1 MNIRWGTV
9 ALALLASA
17 CVYGESLPA
26 SSSPPSIPTS
36 PPQTTGSLRA
46 TSQPPSTVPATDFEA
61 ETPIEFAC
69 AEGTLAGDSQSLLAF
84 FAVCGFDYSGLR
96 PVYRSSNDSLT
107 LDESLDLLVGG
118 TTQPEQDSGLGT
130 GFDQTADPSAIEVE
144 TSLQDGTL
152 AIAFTLD
159 GDPWNPGPLTAT
171 AYQLFTFLDPLY
183 ATVFA
188 FPEVEAIDL
197 GETCWG
203 EMGCGISA
211 SRWEWEGGLLRNE
224 GVLLHRECTY
234 EVAYQGDD
242 RCTVAGQD
250 LIGEAKVMVP
260 DGDYLNVRWAPS
272 ADAETSGTLG
282 PNVTIDVL
290 EPSEIS
296 ADGGL
301 WRLVELPDHE
311 LGWVNSAY
319 LEFVRTPQEA
329 ALESLIA
336 FAKDPT
342 TANFDSVPLADEV
355 ALGLSQDIRAVI
367 GRSDLRD
374 RQAWTVSLDDTHDD
388 AYDLLAAA
396 ERWDTYRIET
406 GAHPHCAGSPIDPPE
421 GYEDHVRVSAQPV
434 IYFPYSCLAW
444 STIDIFLNDDGQINA
459 VTIDQWEW

>member
-1 MNIRWGTV
+1 MSIRWGTV

-17 CVYGESLPA
+17 CVYGESMPA

-36 PPQTTGSLRA
+36 PPQTTVNSPAPSL
-46 TSQPPSTVPATDFEA
+46 PPSTVPATDFEA
-61 ETPIEFAC
+61 ETPIEFVC
-69 AEGTLAGDSQSLLAF
+69 AEGTLSDDGQSHLAF

-96 PVYRSSNDSLT
+96 PVYRSSDDFLT
-107 LDESLDLLVGG
+107 LDESLDLLVAG

-159 GDPWNPGPLTAT
+159 GDPWNLGPLTAT

-188 FPEVEAIDL
+188 FPEVKAIDL
-197 GETCWG
+197 SETCWG
-203 EMGCGISA
+203 EMGCGISV
-211 SRWEWEGGLLRNE
+211 SRWDWEGSLLLNE

-242 RCTVAGQD
+242 RCTVAGQSS
-250 LIGEAKVMVP
+250 IGTATVVVAP
-260 DGDYLNVRWAPS
+260 GDDLNVRVAPS
-272 ADAETSGTLG
+272 TDAETWATLG

-301 WRLVELPDHE
+301 WRLIKLPGQE
-311 LGWVNSAY
+311 VGWVNAAY
-319 LEFVRTPQEA
+319 LAFERTPEEA
-329 ALESLIA
+329 AVESLIT

-342 TANFDSVPLADEV
+342 TANFDAIPLADEV
-355 ALGLSQDIRAVI
+355 ALGISQEVRAVAS
-367 GRSDLRD
+367 RSDLRD
-374 RQAWTVSLDDTHDD
+374 RQGWVVLLDEAHDD
-388 AYDLLAAA
+388 VYDLLANAG
-396 ERWDTYRIET
+396 RWDTFRIET
-406 GAHPHCAGSPIDPPE
+406 GPYPFCAGSPIDPPE

-444 STIDIFLNDDGQINA
+444 STIDVFLNDDGQIEA